1 MKSSTP
7 YFPIAAYWA
16 QAQNLNFHD
25 FLIGVILVGF
35 IVGILVGFFGIAGRF
50 LLPPFLNSFFS
61 FPFNVAVGSDLGQ
74 MLGTSTLNLMKFK
87 GLHNVDYK
95 LGGFMLIGTVAGVE
109 AGAQVM
115 EWLKHSGHFLV
126 FSRPIQYLDLVL
138 SIFYGALLLWIGIVV
153 YREARGASGSEEGA
167 GFFPAEPTALTAK
180 LQHLR
185 LPPMI
190 SLPVSGIESISLWII
205 ILVGLITGL
214 LVGLLG
220 VGGAFIRLP
229 AFIYLIGCPMVVA
242 IGTDFFE
249 NLFSMGYGTF
259 THSLK
264 GNVDLLLVLVLLV
277 TVVLG
282 SQIGI
287 GLARRFPQIRIRVGF
302 AYIAFAAVALM
313 FLKLLWL

>member
-1 MKSSTP
+1 MNPDTP
-7 YFPIAAYWA
+7 LFPIAVYWA
-16 QAQNLNFHD
+16 HIQKLNFHD
-25 FLIGVILVGF
+25 PLAGVILVGF
-35 IVGILVGFFGIAGRF
+35 LVGILVGFFGIAGRF
-50 LLPPFLNSFFS
+50 LLPPFLNIFFS
-61 FPFNVAVGSDLGQ
+61 FPYNVAVGSDLGQ

-109 AGAQVM
+109 GGAQIM
-115 EWLKHSGHFLV
+115 EWLKRSGHFV
-126 FSRPIQYLDLVL
+126 VMGRPVQYLDLVL
-138 SIFYGALLLWIGIVV
+138 TIFYVALLLWIGLVV
-153 YREARGASGSEEGA
+153 YREARGTSGGEGEG

-180 LQHLR
+180 LQLLR

-205 ILVGLITGL
+205 ILAGLITGL

-249 NLFSMGYGTF
+249 NLFSMGYGTL
-259 THSLK
+259 THSMK
-264 GNVDLLLVLVLLV
+264 GNVDTLLVLVLLV

-287 GLARRFPQIRIRVGF
+287 GLARRIHQIKIRVGF
-302 AYIAFAAVALM
+302 AYIAFVAVLLM

>member
-1 MKSSTP
+1 M
-7 YFPIAAYWA
+7 
-16 QAQNLNFHD
+16 
-25 FLIGVILVGF
+25 
-35 IVGILVGFFGIAGRF
+35 GFFGIAGRF

-74 MLGTSTLNLMKFK
+74 MLGMSTLNLMRFK
-87 GLHNVDYK
+87 GFRNVDYK

-109 AGAQVM
+109 GGARIM
-115 EWLKHSGHFLV
+115 EWLKQSGHFLV
-126 FSRPIQYLDLVL
+126 FGRPIQYLDLVL
-138 SIFYGALLLWIGIVV
+138 SIFYAALLIWIGLVV
-153 YREARGASGSEEGA
+153 YREARGTSGGGENPDSSRRTNGLDGEIAASATSAHDLPAGLRDRIHFLMDYYSGGSDYRFA
-167 GFFPAEPTALTAK
+167 GGPAGGRGGF
-180 LQHLR
+180 LR
-185 LPPMI
+185 
-190 SLPVSGIESISLWII
+190 V
-205 ILVGLITGL
+205 
-214 LVGLLG
+214 
-220 VGGAFIRLP
+220 P

-287 GLARRFPQIRIRVGF
+287 GLARSFPGIRIRVGF
-302 AYIAFAAVALM
+302 AYIALAAVLLI

>member
-1 MKSSTP
+1 MNSSYP

-16 QAQNLNFHD
+16 QVQNLNFHD
-25 FLIGVILVGF
+25 LLSGVILVGF
-35 IVGILVGFFGIAGRF
+35 VVGIFVGFFGIAGRF
-50 LLPPFLNSFFS
+50 LLPPFLNSFFNI
-61 FPFNVAVGSDLGQ
+61 PFNVAVGSDLGQ

-95 LGGFMLIGTVAGVE
+95 LGGFMMIGTVVGVE
-109 AGAQVM
+109 GGARIM
-115 EWLKHSGHFLV
+115 EWLKRSGHFLV
-126 FSRPIQYLDLVL
+126 LGRSVQYLDLVL
-138 SIFYGALLLWIGIVV
+138 SIFYVALLLWIGLVV
-153 YREARGASGSEEGA
+153 YREARGASDGEGEA

-205 ILVGLITGL
+205 ILVGVITGL

-229 AFIYLIGCPMVVA
+229 AFIYLIGCPMAVA

-249 NLFSMGYGTF
+249 NLFSMGYGTL

-264 GNVDLLLVLVLLV
+264 GNVDPLLVLVLLV

-287 GLARRFPQIRIRVGF
+287 GLARRFPRINIRVGF
-302 AYIAFAAVALM
+302 AYIAFAAVL
-313 FLKLLWL
+313 LILVKLLWL

>member
-1 MKSSTP
+1 MNPSPP
-7 YFPIAAYWA
+7 YFPIADYWA
-16 QAQNLNFHD
+16 QVQNLHFHD
-25 FLIGVILVGF
+25 FLFGVIPVGF
-35 IVGILVGFFGIAGRF
+35 VVGILVGFFGIAGRF

-74 MLGTSTLNLMKFK
+74 MLGTSTLNLMRFK
-87 GLHNVDYK
+87 GFRNVDYK

-109 AGAQVM
+109 GGARIM
-115 EWLKHSGHFLV
+115 EWLKQSGHFLV
-126 FSRPIQYLDLVL
+126 FGRPIQYLDLVL
-138 SIFYGALLLWIGIVV
+138 SIFYAALLIWIGLVV
-153 YREARGASGSEEGA
+153 YREARGTSGGGGES

-220 VGGAFIRLP
+220 VGGAFVRVP

-287 GLARRFPQIRIRVGF
+287 GLARSFPGIRIRVGF
-302 AYIAFAAVALM
+302 AYIALAAVLLI

>member
-1 MKSSTP
+1 
-7 YFPIAAYWA
+7 
-16 QAQNLNFHD
+16 L
-25 FLIGVILVGF
+25 
-35 IVGILVGFFGIAGRF
+35 
-50 LLPPFLNSFFS
+50 
-61 FPFNVAVGSDLGQ
+61 
-74 MLGTSTLNLMKFK
+74 KFK

-95 LGGFMLIGTVAGVE
+95 LGGLMLIGTVAGVE
-109 AGAQVM
+109 GGARIM
-115 EWLKHSGHFLV
+115 EWLKQAGHFWIL
-126 FSRPIQYLDLVL
+126 SRSVQYLDLVL
-138 SIFYGALLLWIGIVV
+138 SIFYVALLLWIGMVV
-153 YREARGASGSEEGA
+153 YREARGASGGEGEA

-190 SLPVSGIESISLWII
+190 SLPVSGIESISLWVI

-277 TVVLG
+277 SVVLG

-287 GLARRFPQIRIRVGF
+287 GLARRFPRIRIRVGF
-302 AYIAFAAVALM
+302 AYIAFAAVLLI
-313 FLKLLWL
+313 FVKLFWL

>member
-1 MKSSTP
+1 MNSSYP

-16 QAQNLNFHD
+16 QVQNLNFHD
-25 FLIGVILVGF
+25 LLSGVILVGF
-35 IVGILVGFFGIAGRF
+35 IVGIFVGFFGIAGRF

-61 FPFNVAVGSDLGQ
+61 IPFNVAVGSDLGQ
-74 MLGTSTLNLMKFK
+74 MLGTSTLNLLKFK

-95 LGGFMLIGTVAGVE
+95 LGGLMLIGTVAGVE
-109 AGAQVM
+109 GGARIM
-115 EWLKHSGHFLV
+115 EWLKQAGHFWIL
-126 FSRPIQYLDLVL
+126 SRSVQYLDLVL
-138 SIFYGALLLWIGIVV
+138 SIFYVALLLWIGMVV
-153 YREARGASGSEEGA
+153 YREARGASGGEGEA

-190 SLPVSGIESISLWII
+190 SLPVSGIESISLWVI

-264 GNVDLLLVLVLLV
+264 GNVDLLLVLVHLV
-277 TVVLG
+277 SVVLG

-287 GLARRFPQIRIRVGF
+287 GLARRFPRIRIRVGF
-302 AYIAFAAVALM
+302 AYIAFAAVLLI
-313 FLKLLWL
+313 FVKLLWV

>member
-1 MKSSTP
+1 
-7 YFPIAAYWA
+7 
-16 QAQNLNFHD
+16 
-25 FLIGVILVGF
+25 
-35 IVGILVGFFGIAGRF
+35 
-50 LLPPFLNSFFS
+50 
-61 FPFNVAVGSDLGQ
+61 VA
-74 MLGTSTLNLMKFK
+74 
-87 GLHNVDYK
+87 
-95 LGGFMLIGTVAGVE
+95 
-109 AGAQVM
+109 
-115 EWLKHSGHFLV
+115 WLF
-126 FSRPIQYLDLVL
+126 
-138 SIFYGALLLWIGIVV
+138 WIGLVV
-153 YREARGASGSEEGA
+153 YREARGVSGSEGEA

-190 SLPVSGIESISLWII
+190 ALPVSGIESISLWII

-229 AFIYLIGCPMVVA
+229 AFIYLIGCPMAVA

-249 NLFSMGYGTF
+249 NLFSMGYGTL
-259 THSLK
+259 THSMK

-287 GLARRFPQIRIRVGF
+287 GLARKFPQIRIRVGF
-302 AYIAFAAVALM
+302 AYIAFAAV
-313 FLKLLWL
+313 FLIFAKLLWL

>member
-1 MKSSTP
+1 VNSSIP
-7 YFPIAAYWA
+7 FFPIAAYWA

-25 FLIGVILVGF
+25 QLFGVILVGF

-74 MLGTSTLNLMKFK
+74 MLGTSSLNLMKFK

-109 AGAQVM
+109 GGAEIM
-115 EWLKHSGHFLV
+115 EWLKRSGHFLV
-126 FSRPIQYLDLVL
+126 LGRSVQYLDLVL
-138 SIFYGALLLWIGIVV
+138 SISYAALLLWIGLVV
-153 YREARGASGSEEGA
+153 YREARGASSGEGEG
-167 GFFPAEPTALTAK
+167 GFFPVEPTALTDK

-205 ILVGLITGL
+205 VLVGLITGL

-259 THSLK
+259 THSMK
-264 GNVDLLLVLVLLV
+264 GNVDPLLVLVLLV

-302 AYIAFAAVALM
+302 AYIAFAAVLLI
-313 FLKLLWL
+313 FVKLLWL

>member
-1 MKSSTP
+1 MNSAAP
-7 YFPIAAYWA
+7 LFPIAAYWA
-16 QAQNLNFHD
+16 QVQNLNFHD
-25 FLIGVILVGF
+25 HLFGVILVGF

-50 LLPPFLNSFFS
+50 LLPPILNAFFS
-61 FPFNVAVGSDLGQ
+61 FPYNVAVGSDLGQ
-74 MLGTSTLNLMKFK
+74 MLGTSSLNLLKFK

-95 LGGFMLIGTVAGVE
+95 LGGFMLGGTVVGVE
-109 AGAQVM
+109 GGAQIL
-115 EWLKHSGHFLV
+115 EWLKRSGHFWV
-126 FSRPIQYLDLVL
+126 YGRSIQYLDLVL
-138 SIFYGALLLWIGIVV
+138 SLFYVALLLWIGIVV
-153 YREARGASGSEEGA
+153 YREARGTSGGEGQA

-264 GNVDLLLVLVLLV
+264 GNVDLLLVMVLLV

-282 SQIGI
+282 GQIGI

-302 AYIAFAAVALM
+302 AYIALGAVLLIA
-313 FLKLLWL
+313 LKLLII

>member
-1 MKSSTP
+1 MNSGP
-7 YFPIAAYWA
+7 PFFPIAVYWA
-16 QAQNLNFHD
+16 HVQNVSFHD
-25 FLIGVILVGF
+25 SLAGVILIGF
-35 IVGILVGFFGIAGRF
+35 LVGIFVGFFGIAGRF
-50 LLPPFLNSFFS
+50 LLPPFLNSFFN

-109 AGAQVM
+109 GGAQIM
-115 EWLKHSGHFLV
+115 EWLKRSGSFLV
-126 FSRPIQYLDLVL
+126 LGRSIQYLDLVL
-138 SIFYGALLLWIGIVV
+138 SIFYVALLFWIGLVV
-153 YREARGASGSEEGA
+153 YRESRGASGSEGEG
-167 GFFPAEPTALTAK
+167 GFFPVEPTALTAK

-190 SLPVSGIESISLWII
+190 ALPVSGIESISLWII
-205 ILVGLITGL
+205 MLVGLITGL

-259 THSLK
+259 THSMK

-287 GLARRFPQIRIRVGF
+287 GLARRIHQIKIRVGF
-302 AYIAFAAVALM
+302 AYIALVAVLLIL
-313 FLKLLWL
+313 LKLLWL